1 MLKIRMEKPTDQGI
15 EEVGKSVRKRRIL
28 KKKKLSDLPEKTRQL
43 FIEANQEISN
53 SNNRQEATQASPP
66 E

>member
-1 MLKIRMEKPTDQGI
+1 MEETQPTEPTDQGI

-53 SNNRQEATQASPP
+53 SNNRKEATQASPP